1 MKLVEAP
8 VVDADAP
15 DAAAQAATAAAARSA
30 SRAAARPRPSRREAP
45 AEPFEP
51 PTPTSQTFEALDRS
65 LHAAFGRLTRGISP
79 IVLVRAYVDWLVHLG
94 LSPGK
99 QAQLADKATRKA
111 LRFAIYAA
119 RAAAD
124 PKTPP
129 CIQPL
134 PQDHRFDHPDW
145 HRPPF
150 NLIQQAFLLTQ
161 QWCHAATTG
170 LRGMPRQEQDVLAFA
185 GRQLLDLLAPSNFV
199 PTNPEVLRATIEQ
212 SGANLVRGALNF
224 VEDCEC
230 AVSGKPPIGAERYR
244 VGEAVALTPGK
255 VIYRNRL
262 IELIQYAPT
271 TESVG
276 AEPVLIVPAWI
287 MKYYVL
293 DLSAHN
299 SLVRYLVGQGH
310 TVFMISWRNPGAED
324 RDLGLD
330 DYRRLGIMAALE
342 AIGAIVPERRVH
354 AAGYC
359 LGGTLLAIAASA
371 MARESDR
378 RLASVTLLAAQADFT
393 EPGEIMLFLNE
404 TEVAF
409 LEDMMWERGYLDSGQ
424 MAGAFQMLR
433 SNDLIWSRIVHDYLL
448 GRRQEINDLM
458 AWNADGTRLPY
469 RMHSE
474 YLRRLFLDNDL
485 AQGRYEVDG
494 RPITISDIRVPVFAV
509 GTARDHVAPWI
520 SVYKIHLLTDTDVT
534 FVLTAG
540 GHNAGIVSEPRH
552 PGRSYQIATKREGDM
567 HVDPE
572 TWAAATPRHDGSWW
586 PEWVAWLQ
594 RHSSGE
600 VSPPAM
606 GAPAAGYPPLEDAP
620 GRYVRLP

>member
-1 MKLVEAP
+1 MRN
-8 VVDADAP
+8 
-15 DAAAQAATAAAARSA
+15 RSG
-30 SRAAARPRPSRREAP
+30 PSIRIA
-45 AEPFEP
+45 
-51 PTPTSQTFEALDRS
+51 
-65 LHAAFGRLTRGISP
+65 P
-79 IVLVRAYVDWLVHLG
+79 IV
-94 LSPGK
+94 P
-99 QAQLADKATRKA
+99 
-111 LRFAIYAA
+111 
-119 RAAAD
+119 
-124 PKTPP
+124 
-129 CIQPL
+129 
-134 PQDHRFDHPDW
+134 
-145 HRPPF
+145 
-150 NLIQQAFLLTQ
+150 
-161 QWCHAATTG
+161 
-170 LRGMPRQEQDVLAFA
+170 
-185 GRQLLDLLAPSNFV
+185 
-199 PTNPEVLRATIEQ
+199 

-224 VEDCEC
+224 VEDCER
-230 AVSGKPPIGAERYR
+230 AVSGKPPIGAECYR

-255 VIYRNRL
+255 VICRNRL

-271 TESVG
+271 TDSVG

-299 SLVRYLVGQGH
+299 SLVRYLIGQGH

-330 DYRRLGIMAALE
+330 DYRRLGIMAALD
-342 AIGAIVPERRVH
+342 AISAILPERQVH

-371 MARESDR
+371 MAREGDW
-378 RLASVTLLAAQADFT
+378 RLASVTLLAAQTDFT

-424 MAGAFQMLR
+424 MSGAFQMLR
-433 SNDLIWSRIVHDYLL
+433 SNDLIWSRMVHDYLL

-474 YLRRLFLDNDL
+474 YLRRLFLGNDL

-540 GHNAGIVSEPRH
+540 GHNAGIVSEPGH
-552 PGRSYQIATKREGDM
+552 PGRSYQIATKRESDM

-572 TWAAATPRHDGSWW
+572 TWAAATPRRDGSWW
-586 PEWVAWLQ
+586 PEWAEWLQ
-594 RHSSGE
+594 RQSTCQ
-600 VSPPAM
+600 VPPPPM
-606 GAPAAGYPPLEDAP
+606 GAPAVGYPPLEDAP
-620 GRYVRLP
+620 GRYIHQP